1 MSKYNNKTKVHKR
14 LQYLNQLVYSLST
27 AQGIEKTLIVF
38 SHDFYDEAINDLI
51 LSVDFAKIMQI
62 FYPYSIQ
69 THPEE
74 FPGDSPNDC
83 PRNAKKD
90 Q

>member
-1 MSKYNNKTKVHKR
+1 MYIYSSITKKPAIVSDCVLPR
-14 LQYLNQLVYSLST
+14 FDIYSFLLL
-27 AQGIEKTLIVF
+27 EKTLIVF
-38 SHDFYDEAINDLI
+38 SHDFYDEGINNLVN
-51 LSVDFAKIMQI
+51 SVDFAKTMQI

-69 THPEE
+69 THPKE
-74 FPGDSPNDC
+74 FPGESPNDC

>member
-1 MSKYNNKTKVHKR
+1 MSKYHNTTKVHKR
-14 LQYLNQLVYSLST
+14 LQYLNQLIHSLST

-51 LSVDFAKIMQI
+51 FSVDFAKTMQI

-69 THPEE
+69 THPKE
-74 FPGDSPNDC
+74 FPGDSQNDC